1 MLYILKCYVLRLK
14 LRLPLLKVSITMLYL
29 MAKVFT
35 SIYRHLQLFT
45 ADKILLAN
53 KSTPGLKQ
61 SIHENKA
68 LLSVAKSKEA
78 KVNRK

>member
-1 MLYILKCYVLRLK
+1 
-14 LRLPLLKVSITMLYL
+14 

-68 LLSVAKSKEA
+68 LLSVALRAGTLILVRRSMPLEHGKQVGKVWTSRKKS
-78 KVNRK
+78 NFTRFL